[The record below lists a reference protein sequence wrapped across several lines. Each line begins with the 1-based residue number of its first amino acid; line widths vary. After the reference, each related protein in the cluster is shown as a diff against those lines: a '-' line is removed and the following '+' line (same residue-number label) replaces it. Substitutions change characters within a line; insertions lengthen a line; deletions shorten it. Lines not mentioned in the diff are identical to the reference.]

1 MMLSKRWQG
10 LFIMA
15 LAFTFSMGFA
25 STAFA
30 QDATTG
36 LARVRAV
43 DPDGAPLPGV
53 MVVVSGPVG
62 QQTQYTGLSGEA
74 RFPGL
79 YPGRGYTAT
88 FTMDGFTTI
97 IREGLDVQANRII
110 DFEVEMGL
118 ATVEERPSR

>member
-62 QQTQYTGLSGEA
+62 QQTSTPGSVVRLASRGCIRAEA
-74 RFPGL
+74 TP
-79 YPGRGYTAT
+79 PHS
-88 FTMDGFTTI
+88 
-97 IREGLDVQANRII
+97 QW
-110 DFEVEMGL
+110 
-118 ATVEERPSR
+118 TVSQP